1 MNSLRGVMADA
12 ECPRCGQTSPPPE
25 SVLATCKRCGLVFPP
40 HEVQHKLAAPND
52 AALVSLPT
60 PPSGVIARRAGELVR
75 IEWSV
80 ARYVALFYFSAA
92 LFTAWFAASKILA
105 TPFWIATA
113 IGTVLGV
120 QQLLAKHVIE
130 LRGSLVSHFITWR
143 VGLRIPKRIAADS
156 IEIRKER
163 FARYELRQLD
173 GRRATIAR
181 SIDRAPLDYA
191 AELIRS
197 LGFTK
202 P

>member
-1 MNSLRGVMADA
+1 MNSLRGVMVDA

-40 HEVQHKLAAPND
+40 HEVQHKLAAPDDDND
-52 AALVSLPT
+52 ALVPLPT
-60 PPSGVIARRAGELVR
+60 PPPGVIARRDGQLVR

-92 LFTAWFAASKILA
+92 LFTAWFAASEILA

-113 IGTVLGV
+113 IGAVLGV

-130 LRGSLVSHFITWR
+130 LRGAFVSHFITWR
-143 VGLRIPKRIAADS
+143 FGFRIAKRIESADS

-163 FARYELRQLD
+163 FARYELRTLE

-191 AELIRS
+191 TELIRAR
-197 LGFTK
+197 